1 MTDFVFVGTRVLS
14 SKLSSPKLLVV
25 PALTRNLSRRDSS
38 MLMTATREIK
48 NLDAFKLFHDY
59 FLKSAHDEF
68 KLYALECVTQ
78 IYASHPNNFRIVEEF
93 HLLSHLLQA
102 VAASAPSVR
111 VRELHCAARYSTDDR
126 AGGDHESAR
135 VRRDEWTQLRGL
147 PRARGPQLSLARYVV
162 TRVRAV
168 LTSAQSIPWWRCVAP
183 CSRRWRG

>member
-1 MTDFVFVGTRVLS
+1 VTDFVFVGTRVLS

-102 VAASAPSVR
+102 AASSAPSVR
-111 VRELHCAARYSTDDR
+111 VRTHPPVLY
-126 AGGDHESAR
+126 GG
-135 VRRDEWTQLRGL
+135 
-147 PRARGPQLSLARYVV
+147 VV
-162 TRVRAV
+162 D
-168 LTSAQSIPWWRCVAP
+168 
-183 CSRRWRG
+183 